1 MDLSPLI
8 AATTAEWTRCLII
21 VTAGL
26 VVGQGLGSVIPRVA
40 SRGDSDPRGARVLG
54 RMIRLVVVSAA
65 VIYGVAQ
72 LGVRIG
78 PLLTAAGIGGV
89 ALAFAVRTIFENFL
103 AGILLLLRRP
113 FRPGDQIASADF
125 EGVVEDLNL
134 RAVVLRTLDGRR
146 VLIPNGEVLS
156 NPIVNLTAFPVRRTD
171 LTVGVGYDADL
182 EATRELIEEAVRRVA
197 GVEAS
202 PPPEA
207 LVEAFGE
214 STVDFCVRFW
224 HSAPI
229 QEMWL
234 VRHRVAVAVKQ
245 ALDDAGVRIPFPQL
259 VLRPPADGRPV
270 ALRVDGHEG

>member
-1 MDLSPLI
+1 MDLPLHL
-8 AATTAEWTRCLII
+8 AATTAEWTRCVII
-21 VTAGL
+21 VAAGF
-26 VVGQGLGSVIPRVA
+26 VVGQGLAWGIPRAA

-113 FRPGDQIASADF
+113 FRPGDQIGSADF

-146 VLIPNGEVLS
+146 VLIPNGKVLS
-156 NPIVNLTAFPVRRTD
+156 NPIINLTAFPARRTD

-182 EATRELIEEAVRRVA
+182 EATRALIEDAVRGVA
-197 GVEAS
+197 GVRAD

-224 HSAPI
+224 HAAPI
-229 QEMWL
+229 REMWL

-245 ALDDAGVRIPFPQL
+245 ALDEAGVAMPFPQL
-259 VLRPPADGRPV
+259 ALRAPADGRPV